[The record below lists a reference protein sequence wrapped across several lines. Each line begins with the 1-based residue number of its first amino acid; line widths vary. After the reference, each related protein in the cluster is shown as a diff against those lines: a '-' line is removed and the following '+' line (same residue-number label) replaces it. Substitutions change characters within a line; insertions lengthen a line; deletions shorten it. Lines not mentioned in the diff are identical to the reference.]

1 MEAKAE
7 KSPTRSFTLRAA
19 DPWSSA
25 EMKGTVAILGRLV
38 SKADILNKFR
48 PLFAGTGGI
57 DSWLSERAPDAIFAR
72 LDALPACPLTQA
84 SLNQLLT
91 FNHEAAVSSGFF
103 RYYWLTVPAE
113 HPYDVARLQGFNPRW
128 IPAEA
133 ITSLDHLQWG
143 IYRLYLDALLF
154 FGNVRMAFRTLR
166 ELDEEE
172 LRHFFKPKRMDP
184 QAMVAR
190 GDPAFP
196 LEDIAKDS
204 RYLIAEMACK
214 TYGESADSSDLQAAL
229 TGAYLKAARA
239 GGKRVTIKALLDDV
253 GEEYTSKQR
262 ELRFS
267 ADEILEEEIASES
280 DISEKVARMFARFS
294 DARDKALKNTRFYL
308 SLVNDLDVYVA
319 TSMRQRE
326 DFRNM
331 TDFCDVVFGHA
342 DLRPLHVRY
351 FDPTLSAAAG
361 HEDKGLIEC
370 LMVKCA
376 KVLVYC
382 AGSGDTWGKD
392 AEAAMALSLG
402 KPVIFYC
409 DAAVRTRIFRDVHPL
424 TRLIDFETGLAV
436 GAIVAST
443 PEEVSTLLYR
453 IFNNQ
458 MEYEIE
464 QPRAGYLRVKECLT
478 GSCIRLQTSDEFLRE
493 TFWNYYHGRRPDI
506 RATTTLPRR

>member
-1 MEAKAE
+1 M
-7 KSPTRSFTLRAA
+7 
-19 DPWSSA
+19 
-25 EMKGTVAILGRLV
+25 
-38 SKADILNKFR
+38 SKTDILAKFR

-57 DSWLSERAPDAIFAR
+57 DSWLSENAPDAIFGR
-72 LDALPACPLTQA
+72 LDTLGPSPLTQA

-91 FNHEAAVSSGFF
+91 FNHEAAVSPGFF
-103 RYYWLTVPAE
+103 RYYWLTAPSA
-113 HPYDVARLQGFNPRW
+113 HPYDVQRLEVFDSTWLTAP
-128 IPAEA
+128 A
-133 ITSLDHLQWG
+133 ITSIDHLRWG
-143 IYRLYLDALLF
+143 VYRLYLDGLLF
-154 FGNVRMAFRTLR
+154 FGNIRMAFRSLR

-172 LRHFFKPKRMDP
+172 LKRLFSSKRMAP
-184 QAMVAR
+184 ETMVDR
-190 GDPAFP
+190 GEPAFP

-214 TYGESADSSDLQAAL
+214 TYGESADSNDLQSAL
-229 TGAYLKAARA
+229 TSAYVKAGR
-239 GGKRVTIKALLDDV
+239 GGSSRVTIKKLLDDV
-253 GEEYTSKQR
+253 GEEYTNKQR
-262 ELRFS
+262 ELRF
-267 ADEILEEEIASES
+267 AATEILEEEIASEF
-280 DISEKVARMFARFS
+280 DITNKVARMYAKFS

-326 DFRNM
+326 DFRYM
-331 TDFCDVVFGHA
+331 ADFCDVVFGHA
-342 DLRPLHVRY
+342 DLRPLHIRY

-409 DAAVRTRIFRDVHPL
+409 DATFRSRIFRDIHPL
-424 TRLIDFETGLAV
+424 TRLIDFETGVAV
-436 GAIVAST
+436 GAIIAST

-453 IFNNQ
+453 IFTNR

-464 QPRAGYLRVKECLT
+464 QPRAGYLRLRERLT
-478 GSCIRLQTSDEFLRE
+478 GSCVRLQTSDEFLRE
-493 TFWNYYHGRRPDI
+493 TFWNYYHARRPDI
-506 RATTTLPRR
+506 KVATTLPR

>member
-1 MEAKAE
+1 MSKEE
-7 KSPTRSFTLRAA
+7 
-19 DPWSSA
+19 
-25 EMKGTVAILGRLV
+25 IL
-38 SKADILNKFR
+38 SKFQ

-57 DSWLSERAPDAIFAR
+57 DSWLSEKAPNAIFAR
-72 LDALPACPLTQA
+72 LDGLNSSPLTQA

-91 FNHEAAVSSGFF
+91 FNHEAAVSQGFF
-103 RYYWLTVPAE
+103 RYYWLTAPAE
-113 HPYDVARLQGFNPRW
+113 HPYDVRRLSGFDPAW
-128 IPAEA
+128 ISALS
-133 ITSLDHLQWG
+133 ITSLDHLRWG
-143 IYRLYLDALLF
+143 IYRLYLDGLML

-166 ELDEEE
+166 ELDAEE
-172 LRHFFKPKRMDP
+172 LRRFFKSKRMAP
-184 QAMVAR
+184 EAMEER
-190 GDPAFP
+190 GQPAFA
-196 LEDIAKDS
+196 LEDIPKDS

-214 TYGESADSSDLQAAL
+214 TYGESPDSSDLQTAL
-229 TGAYLKAARA
+229 TGAYLKAAKS
-239 GGKRVTIKALLDDV
+239 GSKRVTIKKLLDDV
-253 GEEYTSKQR
+253 GEEYTTKQR

-267 ADEILEEEIASES
+267 ADEILEDEIASES
-280 DISEKVARMFARFS
+280 DITEKVERMYAKFS
-294 DARDKALKNTRFYL
+294 DARDKALRNTRFYL

-331 TDFCDVVFGHA
+331 ADFCDVVFGHTN
-342 DLRPLHVRY
+342 LGPLHVRY

-382 AGSGDTWGKD
+382 AGGGDTWGKD

-409 DAAVRTRIFRDVHPL
+409 DAAVRSRIFRDIHPL
-424 TRLIDFETGLAV
+424 TRVIDFETGVAV

-443 PEEVSTLLYR
+443 PEEVSTLLFR

-464 QPRAGYLRVKECLT
+464 QPRAGYLRLKECLT
-478 GSCIRLQTSDEFLRE
+478 GSCVRLQTSDAFLRE
-493 TFWNYYHGRRPDI
+493 TFWNYYHARRPDI
-506 RATTTLPRR
+506 KATTALTR